1 MPILE
6 GPPQPLSGHGGAEGS
21 LHIPYGGSL
30 LLFHYFHNTLT
41 DTILVLAPAQSLCL
55 CSEATGW
62 PGQGWQTSHPG
73 GGGHKGSTISCP
85 PECYW
90 QAEEGVSLTH

>member
-6 GPPQPLSGHGGAEGS
+6 GPPQPLSGHGGVEGS
-21 LHIPYGGSL
+21 LHIPYGGSP

-41 DTILVLAPAQSLCL
+41 DTILVLAPAQTLCL

-62 PGQGWQTSHPG
+62 AGQGMAIFPSWGWWAQRLSNFL
-73 GGGHKGSTISCP
+73 STRVLL
-85 PECYW
+85 
-90 QAEEGVSLTH
+90 AG